1 MNNKIMSSSSPTRL
15 SCMFFFILLLPF
27 TLFLFFPLPLFSLQS
42 SCSLFFLLFL
52 FFFFDLLLLLFLL
65 LLLLALL
72 YLHIFPSFLP
82 AYHNQQTT
90 LPDLLRTLTT
100 THPWYIHIPHNI
112 HTFYL
117 YVLPDIQYIITTRTS
132 TPHKDWLL
140 FVFSSPG
147 FFPIYG
153 FLIIDN
159 LSLDDWF
166 CHGLGPPWISL
177 SILLAL
183 SLSLPLI

>member
-52 FFFFDLLLLLFLL
+52 FFDLLLLLLFLL

-90 LPDLLRTLTT
+90 SSGSTT
-100 THPWYIHIPHNI
+100 YSYHHTPLI
-112 HTFYL
+112 HTYTTQHT
-117 YVLPDIQYIITTRTS
+117 YILPIRTA
-132 TPHKDWLL
+132 
-140 FVFSSPG
+140 G
-147 FFPIYG
+147 YPIYHHHTY
-153 FLIIDN
+153 I
-159 LSLDDWF
+159 
-166 CHGLGPPWISL
+166 CAP
-177 SILLAL
+177 
-183 SLSLPLI
+183 